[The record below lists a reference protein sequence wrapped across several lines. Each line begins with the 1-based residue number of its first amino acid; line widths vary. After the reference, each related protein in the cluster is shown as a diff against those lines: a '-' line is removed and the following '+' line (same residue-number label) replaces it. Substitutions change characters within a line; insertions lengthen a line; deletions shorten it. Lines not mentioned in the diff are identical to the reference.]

1 MKRIYLSKTEGKLL
15 GICSGIGET
24 YGIDPNLIR
33 VILIFLCLATAVVP
47 MVAAYLAAWLLI
59 PSGQPD

>member
-1 MKRIYLSKTEGKLL
+1 MKRVYISNTDRKLL

-33 VILIFLCLATAVVP
+33 VIAIFLCLATAIVP
-47 MVAAYLAAWLLI
+47 LGAAYIAAWFLI
-59 PSGQPD
+59 PSGRPD